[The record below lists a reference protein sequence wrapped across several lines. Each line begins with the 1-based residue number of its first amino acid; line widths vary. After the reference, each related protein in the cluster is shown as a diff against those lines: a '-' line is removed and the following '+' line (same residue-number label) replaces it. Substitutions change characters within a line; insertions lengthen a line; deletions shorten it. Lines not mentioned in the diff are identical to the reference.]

1 LHALEKDPRKRF
13 QKPSDLYHAY
23 QRALGLEKEPTRPEA
38 VAMPAPAPVQVE
50 IIPVAPAVSISAWW
64 QMLTDVRKITLLVLC
79 VLAILIVVLL
89 GLALLGTG

>member
-1 LHALEKDPRKRF
+1 
-13 QKPSDLYHAY
+13 
-23 QRALGLEKEPTRPEA
+23 
-38 VAMPAPAPVQVE
+38 MPAPAPVQVE